1 MYPRKTVFSSGFCYF
16 FIDNGEKMHPIAFH
30 IGSFDVH
37 WYGVFIGIGFLA
49 SFGLLM
55 KIRKYASL
63 TVDQVYNISMIALF
77 AGVVGARLFYVIQ
90 FWNDHFAGKGIL
102 NMLNVH
108 NGGLV
113 FYGGFILAF
122 TAECVYA
129 KWPAIRL
136 RLGMEEKVSAAAEP
150 LKGKES
156 ADNAEPRKNISLLAL
171 LDILG
176 PAMALAHAFGRISC
190 FMEGCCYGKPA
201 PDWFPLAVRFPDKAQ
216 ASKAFYSTISDGPM
230 PVYPVQLFE
239 SAGNLL
245 MCGILLL
252 LLRKRKY
259 AGTVGA
265 VYLVLYGVMRF
276 LLEFMR
282 GDHDPNDFILG
293 LTPSQFIAVALA
305 IPGGVILYRIA
316 LKRGQEKNK
325 EAADA

>member
-1 MYPRKTVFSSGFCYF
+1 
-16 FIDNGEKMHPIAFH
+16 MHPIAFH
-30 IGSFDVH
+30 IGSFAVH
-37 WYGVFIGIGFLA
+37 WYGVFIGIGFLV
-49 SFGLLM
+49 SFGLLL

-90 FWNDHFAGKGIL
+90 FWDEQFAGKGIL

-129 KWPAIRL
+129 KWPSVR
-136 RLGMEEKVSAAAEP
+136 RKLGLKEKKPPRGE
-150 LKGKES
+150 
-156 ADNAEPRKNISLLAL
+156 EPRKNISLLAL
-171 LDILG
+171 LDVLG
-176 PAMALAHAFGRISC
+176 PAMALAHAFGRVSC
-190 FMEGCCYGKPA
+190 FMQGCCFGKPA
-201 PDWFPLAVRFPDKAQ
+201 PSGFPLAVRFPEGSPA
-216 ASKAFYSTISDGPM
+216 ASRGFYYSTTSNGSV

-245 MCGILLL
+245 ICIVLLL

-259 AGTVGA
+259 AGTVGG
-265 VYLVLYGVMRF
+265 VYLVLYGITRF

-282 GDHDPNDFILG
+282 GDHKDFILG
-293 LTPSQFIAVALA
+293 LTPSQFIALALA
-305 IPGGVILYRIA
+305 IPGGIIIYCIA
-316 LKRGQEKNK
+316 HKRGQEKK
-325 EAADA
+325 EEAADA

>member
-1 MYPRKTVFSSGFCYF
+1 
-16 FIDNGEKMHPIAFH
+16 MHPIAFH
-30 IGSFDVH
+30 IGSFAVH
-37 WYGVFIGIGFLA
+37 WYGVFIGIGFLV
-49 SFGLLM
+49 SFGLLL

-90 FWNDHFAGKGIL
+90 FWDKQFAGKGIL

-129 KWPAIRL
+129 KWPSVR
-136 RLGMEEKVSAAAEP
+136 RKLGLKEKEP
-150 LKGKES
+150 AKGE
-156 ADNAEPRKNISLLAL
+156 EPRKNISLLAL
-171 LDILG
+171 LDVLG
-176 PAMALAHAFGRISC
+176 PAMALAHAFGRVSC
-190 FMEGCCYGKPA
+190 FMQGCCFGKPA
-201 PDWFPLAVRFPDKAQ
+201 PEGFPLAVRFPKNSLAADLYF
-216 ASKAFYSTISDGPM
+216 SSTSDGSQ

-245 MCGILLL
+245 ICIVLLL

-259 AGTVGA
+259 AGTVGG
-265 VYLVLYGVMRF
+265 VYLVLYGVTRF

-282 GDHDPNDFILG
+282 GDHKDFILG

-305 IPGGVILYRIA
+305 IPGGVIIYLLA
-316 LKRGQEKNK
+316 LKFGRQKKE